1 MSSSSNYIVLAV
13 DNSETD
19 LELLMEDVGDAF
31 EMRVA
36 LSGEAALQSVAVEK
50 PDLIL
55 LDVNMP
61 GMDGYEVCRRLK
73 ANPQSHDIPVIFLT
87 GMDNEKNEV
96 LGLSLGAVDYITKPI
111 SAALMK
117 ARVKNHLELKRHRD
131 HLEELVTERTL
142 ELTRTQEITIYCLA
156 SLVETRDPET
166 GGHILRTQR
175 YVRELARRL
184 QQSGLHREYLND
196 RTIDLLFKSAPL
208 HDIGKVGVED
218 RILLKPGKLE
228 AEEFEEMKKH
238 PAYGRDALR
247 LAEAEFGDT
256 SFLRYAREIA
266 YAHHEKWDGSGYP
279 LGISG
284 QDIPVSGRLMAIA
297 DVYDALI
304 SRRVYKPPFSHREAV
319 RIIGEGMGSHFDPD
333 MVEAF
338 MTIEDD
344 FRRIALEYSDSTEE
358 KASLVQ

>member
-1 MSSSSNYIVLAV
+1 MSNSANFTVLAV
-13 DNSETD
+13 DNSEAD
-19 LELLMEDVGDAF
+19 IELLMEELGDTF

-36 LSGEAALQSVAVEK
+36 LSGEAALARVAVEK

-55 LDVNMP
+55 LDVIMP

-73 ANPQSHDIPVIFLT
+73 ANPNSRDIPVIFLT
-87 GMDNEKNEV
+87 GMDEEKNEV
-96 LGLSLGAVDYITKPI
+96 LGLSLGAVDYITKPV
-111 SAALMK
+111 SAELMK

-131 HLEELVTERTL
+131 HLEELVAERTR
-142 ELTRTQEITIYCLA
+142 ELVRTQEITIYCLA

-175 YVRELARRL
+175 YVRELASRL
-184 QQSGLHREYLND
+184 QQFGLHREYLND

-247 LAEAEFGDT
+247 LAEEEFGDT
-256 SFLRYAREIA
+256 SFLRYAWEIA
-266 YAHHEKWDGSGYP
+266 YSHHEKWDGSGYP
-279 LGISG
+279 LGLSG

-319 RIIGEGMGSHFDPD
+319 RIIRQGMGSHFDPD

-338 MTIEDD
+338 MTVEDD
-344 FRRIALEYSDSTEE
+344 FKRIALEFSDSEEE
-358 KASLVQ
+358 KLSLVQ

>member
-1 MSSSSNYIVLAV
+1 MSSSSNFIVLAV

-19 LELLMEDVGDAF
+19 IELLLEEVGDVF

-36 LSGEAALQSVAVEK
+36 LSGEAALESVVAEK

-55 LDVNMP
+55 LDVIMP

-73 ANPQSHDIPVIFLT
+73 ANSNSHDIPVIFLT
-87 GMDNEKNEV
+87 GMDDEKNEV

-131 HLEELVTERTL
+131 HLEELVAERTR
-142 ELTRTQEITIYCLA
+142 ELARTQEITIYCLA
-156 SLVETRDPET
+156 SLVEARDPET

-175 YVRELARRL
+175 YVRELARKL
-184 QQSGLHREYLND
+184 QEFGLHRDYLD
-196 RTIDLLFKSAPL
+196 DKTIELLFKSAPL

-218 RILLKPGKLE
+218 RILMKPGKLE
-228 AEEFEEMKKH
+228 VDEFEEMKKH
-238 PAYGRDALR
+238 TAYGRDALQ
-247 LAEAEFGDT
+247 LAEEEFGDT
-256 SFLRYAREIA
+256 SFLRYAWEIA

-304 SRRVYKPPFSHREAV
+304 SRRVYKPPFSHRDAV
-319 RIIGEGMGSHFDPD
+319 RIIGEGMGSHFDPE

-344 FRRIALEYSDSTEE
+344 FKRIALEFSDSVEE